1 MGSMFNTL
9 NIGYSGLAAAQVGI
23 DVTGHNITNA
33 ESAGY
38 TRQRVVQSA
47 QTPISGTVGNGV
59 EITDTKR
66 VFDNFVFDNYVQVSA
81 DKEYADFSQRTLEE
95 LSTYF
100 PEIDGVGIKA
110 DLAEYY
116 NMWQTFADNPDND
129 AIKTALAQQ
138 TTTLTEH
145 INQTQDQVKGLQDQL
160 NNQLESDVNQV
171 NELAS
176 QLADLNRSIDAA
188 EAGGGDT
195 ANDLRDRRNVIER
208 DLARLIGSEVS
219 QGELDSNIQIDSNSN
234 IRTGSYTLNVN
245 GFNIVDGGTYHPLHL
260 GNEQNASGFYEVS
273 YERQDGT
280 LIPLEESI
288 NSGKIGAIFDLRGGA
303 IDTTTGQPTDGIVQ
317 NTMAQLDAFAKGLA
331 ESTNNLYAESA
342 SSKKDSN
349 SLELSGDTAL
359 ASSNLNINQG
369 SFDIVIYDNDGEE
382 VSRRAIEIDA
392 ATSMTGTNSIES
404 KINDNTLDDNNDGN
418 ADNDIDD
425 FILFNYSQAADGTL
439 RVEMQMTP
447 ESDSLGYTFSIEDN
461 LTDSGFASGTNFA
474 GAIGLGR
481 YLDGDS
487 ASNIKLTTEYENNPT
502 KLVAGSSGASGD
514 SSVALNM
521 VQQQFE
527 SYDFEVG
534 QETYNST
541 IYGMFDVTSTY
552 VGISTNTAISQND
565 TITAQYNA
573 TELEYFSTSKVSVD
587 EEMTNLIKYQTSYG
601 AAAKIITTIDQ
612 MMQTL
617 LGIKR

>member
-1 MGSMFNTL
+1 MGSIFNTL

-23 DVTGHNITNA
+23 NVTGHNITNA

-38 TRQRVVQSA
+38 TRQRVIQSA
-47 QTPISGTVGNGV
+47 QTPISGTIGNGV

-100 PEIDGVGIKA
+100 PEVDGVGIKA

-145 INQTQDQVKGLQDQL
+145 INQTQEQVKGLQDQL
-160 NNQLESDVNQV
+160 NNQLEADVNQV
-171 NELAS
+171 NELTS
-176 QLADLNRSIDAA
+176 QLADLNKSINVA

-208 DLARLIGSEVS
+208 DLSRLIGSEVS
-219 QGELDSNIQIDSNSN
+219 QGELNSNIQIDSNSN
-234 IRTGSYTLNVN
+234 IRSGSYTLNIN

-260 GNEQNASGFYEVS
+260 GNEKNDSGFYEVS

-280 LIPLEESI
+280 LLPLEESI
-288 NSGKIGAIFDLRGGA
+288 NSGKIGAIFDLRGGS

-331 ESTNNLYAESA
+331 ESTNNLYAESS

-349 SLELSGDTAL
+349 SLELSGDAAL

-392 ATSMTGTNSIES
+392 TTSMTGTNSIES
-404 KINDNTLDDNNDGN
+404 KINDKTLDDNNDGN

-425 FILFNYSQAADGTL
+425 FILFNYAQAADGTL

-447 ESDSLGYTFSIEDN
+447 ESDSLGYTFSVQDN
-461 LTDSGFASGTNFA
+461 LTESGFASGTNFA

-502 KLVAGSSGASGD
+502 KLVAGRSGSSGD

-527 SYDFEVG
+527 SYDFDVG
-534 QETYNST
+534 KGTYNST

-552 VGISTNTAISQND
+552 VGISTNTAITQND
-565 TITAQYNA
+565 TITAQFNA

-601 AAAKIITTIDQ
+601 AAAKIITTIDE

>member
-23 DVTGHNITNA
+23 NVTGHNITNA

-38 TRQRVVQSA
+38 TRQRVIQSA
-47 QTPISGTVGNGV
+47 QTPISGTIGNGV

-100 PEIDGVGIKA
+100 PEVDGVGIKA

-145 INQTQDQVKGLQDQL
+145 INQTQEQVKGLQDQL
-160 NNQLESDVNQV
+160 NNQLEADVNQV
-171 NELAS
+171 NELTS
-176 QLADLNRSIDAA
+176 QLADLNKSINVA

-208 DLARLIGSEVS
+208 DLSRLIGSEVS
-219 QGELDSNIQIDSNSN
+219 QGELNSNIQIDSNSN
-234 IRTGSYTLNVN
+234 IRSGSYTLNIN

-260 GNEQNASGFYEVS
+260 GNEKNDSGFYEVS

-280 LIPLEESI
+280 LLPLEESI
-288 NSGKIGAIFDLRGGA
+288 NSGKIGAIFDLRGGS

-331 ESTNNLYAESA
+331 ESTNNLYAESS

-349 SLELSGDTAL
+349 SLELSGDAAL

-392 ATSMTGTNSIES
+392 TTSMTGTNSIES
-404 KINDNTLDDNNDGN
+404 KINDKTLDDNNDGN

-425 FILFNYSQAADGTL
+425 FILFNYAQAADGTL

-447 ESDSLGYTFSIEDN
+447 ESDSLGYTFSVQDN
-461 LTDSGFASGTNFA
+461 LTESGFASGTNFA

-502 KLVAGSSGASGD
+502 KLVAGRSGSSGD

-527 SYDFEVG
+527 SYDFDVG
-534 QETYNST
+534 KGTYNST

-552 VGISTNTAISQND
+552 VGISTNTAITQND
-565 TITAQYNA
+565 TITAQFNA

-601 AAAKIITTIDQ
+601 AAAKIITTIDE